1 MDPHETAQGSVGPS
15 GFASTDPLLA
25 ELVEVN
31 KAVLAE
37 LRLIRAE
44 LASLRKHVAERPG
57 CASPAPSTAT
67 PRDQPPI
74 APESKDSRSDLVQ
87 AIIARNK
94 ARAKSGGAGGRQV
107 P

>member
-57 CASPAPSTAT
+57 CASPAPSTVMH
-67 PRDQPPI
+67 RDQPPI
-74 APESKDSRSDLVQ
+74 APECKDLRPDLVQ

-94 ARAKSGGAGGRQV
+94 ARTKSGKAGGRQA